1 MFSISCPL
9 LKPILVLEDDPN
21 VQIRIEKLLYA
32 FGYKKQDVLFAQSI
46 AKAKQNTQENIV
58 QLALVDLGLPDGN
71 GIDFIKYLRQEQ
83 EQEQIPVMVISA
95 WNTTEMIYQALTAG
109 ATGYVLKERD
119 DLEIMFAIRSIL
131 TGGAI
136 IDPSIAKEI
145 LNKLV
150 GVEVIAKDQ
159 DTNKKS
165 ILSNRETEILKLI
178 ASGLS
183 SKEISHQLVIAKYT
197 VDVHIKNIYQKLE
210 VNSRTKAIHVAQNI
224 GLLS

>member
-1 MFSISCPL
+1 MFNISCPL

-46 AKAKQNTQENIV
+46 ATAKQNAQENIV

-71 GIDFIKYLRQEQ
+71 GIDFIKYLRQKKEK
-83 EQEQIPVMVISA
+83 EDIPVMVISA

-145 LNKLV
+145 LNKFV
-150 GVEVIAKDQ
+150 GVDVVSQ
-159 DTNKKS
+159 DVSKKG

>member
-1 MFSISCPL
+1 MFNLGCPL
-9 LKPILVLEDDPN
+9 AKPVLVLEDDPN

-32 FGYKKQDVLFAQSI
+32 FGYLQKDILFAQSVI
-46 AKAKQNTQENIV
+46 TAKQYSQQHNV

-71 GIDFIKYLRQEQ
+71 GIEFISYLRLEQ
-83 EQEQIPVMVISA
+83 HKTNIPVMVISA
-95 WNTTEMIYQALTAG
+95 WNTTEMIYQALSAG

-119 DLEIMFAIRSIL
+119 DLEIMFALRSIL

-145 LNKLV
+145 LNKFV
-150 GVEVIAKDQ
+150 GVETHPNPLK
-159 DTNKKS
+159 NKTA
-165 ILSNRETEILKLI
+165 LSNRETEILKLI

-183 SKEISHQLVIAKYT
+183 SKEISLQLAIAKYT

-210 VNSRTKAIHVAQNI
+210 VNSRTKAINVAQNC
-224 GLLS
+224 GLLK

>member
-1 MFSISCPL
+1 MFNISCPL

-46 AKAKQNTQENIV
+46 ATAKKNAQENIV

-71 GIDFIKYLRQEQ
+71 GIDFIKYLRQKKEK
-83 EQEQIPVMVISA
+83 EYIPVMVISA

-145 LNKLV
+145 LNKFV
-150 GVEVIAKDQ
+150 GVDVVSQ
-159 DTNKKS
+159 DVSKKS

>member
-1 MFSISCPL
+1 MFNISCPL

-46 AKAKQNTQENIV
+46 EKKKKNAQENIV

-71 GIDFIKYLRQEQ
+71 GIDFIKYLRQKKEK
-83 EQEQIPVMVISA
+83 EDIPVMVISA

-145 LNKLV
+145 LNKFV
-150 GVEVIAKDQ
+150 GVDVVSQ
-159 DTNKKS
+159 DVSKKS